1 MRACVGSRRG
11 RPTGRLEGPV
21 WTAAPVNGRLASPLR
36 PRGDDSYTRRQP
48 EPPEGLV
55 TQALRGSHV
64 EPEEKTEAQTD
75 GRWGLQRAL

>member
-1 MRACVGSRRG
+1 M
-11 RPTGRLEGPV
+11 

-48 EPPEGLV
+48 EPPEGFV

-64 EPEEKTEAQTD
+64 EPEEKTGAQTD
-75 GRWGLQRAL
+75 GRWGPTEGPVKTNPHFAAKEKRLLT